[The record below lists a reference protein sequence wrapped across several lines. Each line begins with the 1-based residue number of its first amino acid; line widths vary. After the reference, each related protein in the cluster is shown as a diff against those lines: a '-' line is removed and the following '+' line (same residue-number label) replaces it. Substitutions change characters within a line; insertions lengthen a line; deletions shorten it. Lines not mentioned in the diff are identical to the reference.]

1 MPQTFLKFSQVT
13 TISDKMA
20 RQGAALQNYN
30 NELVKSLEELCQ
42 RRHNLQVKTEFKNK
56 KKLFS
61 RNNVLYLTIQ
71 ISL

>member
-56 KKLFS
+56 KTFFS